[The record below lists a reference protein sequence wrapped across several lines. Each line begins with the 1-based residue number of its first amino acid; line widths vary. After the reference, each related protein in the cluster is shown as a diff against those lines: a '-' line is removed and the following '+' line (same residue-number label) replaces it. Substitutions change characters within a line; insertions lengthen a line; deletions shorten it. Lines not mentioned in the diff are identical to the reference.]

1 MSKRKSIEELADRI
15 KIASFK
21 FGLRGE
27 DIQDATQEIL
37 LRMYE
42 GKHKHSTVDQMLIDY
57 LRTQSGRK
65 GEVGYD
71 SRKALARPE
80 RLYASDGR
88 DRGLVDGAKFRDL
101 ECGVDA
107 GLSDRLV
114 DGRIDCER
122 YFEKLKLFL
131 NERELYI
138 YNSYIVDEKTLK
150 EIGNDLG
157 LTESRACQ
165 LLKNI
170 KDKLFAVFFIENL
183 NIKNTIKDEIYNVW
197 EK

>member
-1 MSKRKSIEELADRI
+1 MSKRKSIEELASRI

-80 RLYASDGR
+80 RLYASNGR

-101 ECGVDA
+101 EYGVDT

-131 NERELYI
+131 NERELFI
-138 YNSYIVDEKTLK
+138 YNSYTDEKTLK
-150 EIGNDLG
+150 EIGEDLG
-157 LTESRACQ
+157 LTESRASQ
-165 LLKNI
+165 LLKKI

-183 NIKNTIKDEIYNVW
+183 NIKNNIKDDLYQIW

>member
-1 MSKRKSIEELADRI
+1 MSKRKSIEELASRI

-80 RLYASDGR
+80 RLYASNGR

-101 ECGVDA
+101 EYGVDT

-131 NERELYI
+131 NERELFI
-138 YNSYIVDEKTLK
+138 YNSYTNEKTLK
-150 EIGNDLG
+150 EIGEDLG
-157 LTESRACQ
+157 LTESRASQ

-170 KDKLFAVFFIENL
+170 KDKLFVVFLIENL
-183 NIKNTIKDEIYNVW
+183 NIKNTIKDEVYNLW

>member
-1 MSKRKSIEELADRI
+1 MSKRKSIEELASRI

-80 RLYASDGR
+80 RLYASNGR

-101 ECGVDA
+101 EYGVDT

-131 NERELYI
+131 NERELFI
-138 YNSYIVDEKTLK
+138 YNSYTDEKTLK
-150 EIGNDLG
+150 EIGEDLG
-157 LTESRACQ
+157 LTESRASQ

-170 KDKLFAVFFIENL
+170 KDKLFVVFLIENL
-183 NIKNTIKDEIYNVW
+183 NIKNTIKDEVYNLW